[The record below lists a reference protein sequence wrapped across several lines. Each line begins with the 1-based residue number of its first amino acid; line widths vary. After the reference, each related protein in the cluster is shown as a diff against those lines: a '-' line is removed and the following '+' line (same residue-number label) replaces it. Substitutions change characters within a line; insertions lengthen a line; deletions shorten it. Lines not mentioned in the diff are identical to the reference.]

1 MKRFIFSIIIM
12 SIVLI
17 PNHLFS
23 QIQGDEV
30 LRQTLMI
37 TLKKHNTSN
46 SEYITK
52 VDEDAKNFDVEQFI
66 SDNIATT
73 DIRIIGTTTS
83 IGKTIKIDFDSKK
96 IGPIEDCNKFC
107 KKITSVEKQ
116 PVLGVTLTAMDD
128 LQGVLV
134 ENVFE
139 GSAAEYAGIQQGDII
154 TYAGESI
161 VQSGCDITII
171 MSEAK
176 VGEVMDIEIIN
187 GDTKEIRPVVLGY
200 KILEKVTYD
209 FCCLPEVAADQVT
222 NQNSLTVFPNPTD
235 GLFQLNYQSFDNQNV
250 KVSITDISGR
260 IIYQEEIKEFSGFL
274 NESFDLTKYAD
285 GMYFL
290 QVIQGEEIFS
300 EKIILQQIK

>member
-30 LRQTLMI
+30 LRQRLMI